1 MERSKPAASAQ
12 EAMPTSSSPP
22 AEQSS
27 LNTKSDITTN
37 TVPAA
42 TNNASSDD
50 RVRDL
55 ERRLDAL
62 DSAEKNTTAVTNTN
76 TTATAATIAD
86 SAAVDVAASSYASSK
101 ASSAPNPLLVGVRML
116 LISVTVAVRK
126 FTVYSPACLM
136 YQSFSFSLFAYRYA
150 FYNTNHRNGYRQPK
164 NVHDLRSRRRG
175 KQKRLQKKN
184 AGDESDK

>member
-1 MERSKPAASAQ
+1 MMMERSKPAASAQ

-116 LISVTVAVRK
+116 LISVTGNCGSVE
-126 FTVYSPACLM
+126 FYSLLSCMSHVSILLILIICIP
-136 YQSFSFSLFAYRYA
+136 
-150 FYNTNHRNGYRQPK
+150 
-164 NVHDLRSRRRG
+164 LRI
-175 KQKRLQKKN
+175 LQHK
-184 AGDESDK
+184 S